1 MDYKSYTDERLIT
14 SKDALNKWEFKLK
27 ILEIEEGVIDP
38 VSFKFGDRVLVKKIL
53 LITKDV
59 RANKVE
65 ERELDLAAIEQE
77 VKARRGFCS
86 SNRWVR
92 ATEVK
97 NGYVLAMKHFELLA
111 SAIALDYVVI

>member
-1 MDYKSYTDERLIT
+1 VDYKSYADERLLI
-14 SKDALNKWEFKLK
+14 SKDALNHWEFKIKL
-27 ILEIEEGVIDP
+27 LEIEDGVIDP

-65 ERELDLAAIEQE
+65 ERELDLASIEVE

-97 NGYVLAMKHFELLA
+97 NGYIVGIKHFELLA

>member
-1 MDYKSYTDERLIT
+1 MDYKSHTDERLIT
-14 SKDALNKWEFKLK
+14 SKDALNRWEFKLK
-27 ILEIEEGVIDP
+27 ILEIEDGVIDP
-38 VSFKFGDRVLVKKIL
+38 ASFKLGDRVLVKKVL
-53 LITKDV
+53 LITKDI

-65 ERELDLAAIEQE
+65 ERELDVAAIEQE

-97 NGYVLAMKHFELLA
+97 NGYILGMKHFELLA

>member
-27 ILEIEEGVIDP
+27 ILEIEEGIIDP
-38 VSFKFGDRVLVKKIL
+38 VSFKFGERVLVKKV
-53 LITKDV
+53 LIVIKDV

-97 NGYVLAMKHFELLA
+97 NGYIVAMKHFELLA